1 MSALHVLLPPM
12 ARLDRDPEFRRWLA
26 RGDRLSLVAGAREAA
41 IRRLFRFAGEALP
54 TAALRHHCHADDAG
68 SGTWLC
74 VDPAYVR
81 SEMNGARLLA
91 CPVDDLTMAE
101 ADELAAALRPL
112 FGDAGVPLALDTP
125 TAWCLRLAE
134 GAPAATFVPP
144 AQALGADLIT
154 CLPDGAAG
162 RTWRK
167 LFNEAQVALHAHPVN
182 RMRGASGKLPVNAL
196 WFWGR
201 GALPGS
207 VDTGVRA
214 VASSDDV
221 VRGLARLAGT
231 MCIESSP
238 PAIDAVQRDGDALL
252 DLDRAGGAEVVPAWL
267 PDFRRWLRERR
278 FDAIE
283 FVYASGERFRLR
295 HAHRLRF
302 WRRA

>member
-1 MSALHVLLPPM
+1 MSALHVLMPPF
-12 ARLDRDPEFRRWLA
+12 AHTGADPAFRRWLA
-26 RGDRLSLVAGAREAA
+26 RGDRLPAVADVREAV
-41 IRRLFRFAGEALP
+41 IRGLFRFAGDSMP
-54 TAALRHHCHADDAG
+54 TAALRHHCHAGDAG

-74 VDPAYVR
+74 ADPAHVR

-101 ADELAAALRPL
+101 AGELAAALRPL

-144 AQALGADLIT
+144 EKALGVDLIT

-221 VRGLARLAGT
+221 VLGLARLAGT
-231 MCIESSP
+231 ACIETSP
-238 PAIDAVQRDGDALL
+238 PAIDALRRGDDALL
-252 DLDRAGGAEVVPAWL
+252 DLDRADAGDIGTWL
-267 PDFRRWLRERR
+267 LDFRRWLRERR
-278 FDAIE
+278 FDVVELA
-283 FVYASGERFRLR
+283 FASGERFRLR